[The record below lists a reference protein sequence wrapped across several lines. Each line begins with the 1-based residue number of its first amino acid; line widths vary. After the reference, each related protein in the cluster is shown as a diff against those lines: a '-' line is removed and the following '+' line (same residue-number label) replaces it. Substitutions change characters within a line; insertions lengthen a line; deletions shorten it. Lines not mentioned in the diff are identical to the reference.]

1 MLTIVGGLVI
11 VAIIRVTGEVGVIF
25 NVIGI
30 IIVIEG
36 LTIVIGKDNPTGIL
50 EVKGMYMVNDL
61 IMHGEGSLFAA
72 DNLTA

>member
-11 VAIIRVTGEVGVIF
+11 VAIIRVTGEVGVIV

>member
-36 LTIVIGKDNPTGIL
+36 LTIVIGKDSPTGIL